1 MEKSFL
7 LPHNI
12 IKRERK
18 KWGKEGKRDAVKGV
32 DSNTGTK
39 RTKDGKQRKRERE
52 RESNCES
59 NVALV
64 HIRPKAL
71 PQATKIKCVCAH
83 SQLFELVPMITV
95 QRKKPPATGHQD
107 ITFRPKGKNLT
118 DDAF

>member
-1 MEKSFL
+1 MEKQVL

-12 IKRERK
+12 IT
-18 KWGKEGKRDAVKGV
+18 
-32 DSNTGTK
+32 S
-39 RTKDGKQRKRERE
+39 
-52 RESNCES
+52 S
-59 NVALV
+59 
-64 HIRPKAL
+64 PKAL
-71 PQATKIKCVCAH
+71 PKATKIKCVCAH